1 MQVDAVSFSQPVA
14 VVAAAQAAA
23 PMAAATP
30 VATAVLST
38 APLAYTGSPITTL
51 LFLALALMLIG
62 GLGLTLVRRRTP
74 TVR

>member
-1 MQVDAVSFSQPVA
+1 VQVDAVSFSQPVA

-23 PMAAATP
+23 PMAATTP
-30 VATAVLST
+30 VATAALST
-38 APLAYTGSPITTL
+38 APLAYTGSPIMTL